1 MLALIRHQRLGVV
14 EPNQSRYKQTLLNV
28 PCHNNLSDQIVMGDL
43 GRINCD
49 NVPVENQRGVDFAD
63 IVKQFQE
70 TAAKIPELE
79 GSKRLRE
86 MTQRRVNTVTPAV
99 QLTPEEI
106 KARREKE
113 LAEIRL
119 AEEA

>member
-1 MLALIRHQRLGVV
+1 VLALIR
-14 EPNQSRYKQTLLNV
+14 
-28 PCHNNLSDQIVMGDL
+28 HNNLSDQIVMGDL